1 MLSLLGVL
9 LAAVLLG
16 AAVWVV
22 GIAILAW
29 VLTRPV
35 LAGGTLLAAGA
46 AVAATG
52 VVYVLAVVVIRL
64 LLPA

>member
-29 VLTRPV
+29 VVTRPA
-35 LAGGTLLAAGA
+35 LAGGTLPVAGA
-46 AVAATG
+46 AVAASG
-52 VVYVLAVVVIRL
+52 VVYVLAVVAIRL